1 MPPPDER
8 HPDRPEEVTTWLV
21 IPYFDDDIGRPGV
34 ERPIPPNQAVP
45 WLCTS
50 IIVNGVPGG
59 TAFRRGVPIHIA
71 VEVANWGA
79 GALPAIALVR
89 LWWSD
94 PTLSFA
100 SATLFG
106 QTSVPVPPTGQP
118 QRVGDFTLTIPEGAS
133 PHVCLLAQV
142 SAPLDGASG
151 VPDPHG
157 DRHWAQ
163 LNLLEVTAATGES
176 VFPVPFLLA
185 NPFPH
190 EARSRVAVEEMPHAA
205 VRLLSEQLGIEI
217 RPGEGAEIEIRGERL
232 LNLPPQSSQW
242 VEAWLRVPGPP
253 GPGERQGYVLTQLLW
268 RDGDPEERV
277 LTGSLGVLLE
287 GR

>member
-1 MPPPDER
+1 MPPLDER

-21 IPYFDDDIGRPGV
+21 IPYFADDVGRPGV
-34 ERPIPPNQAVP
+34 ERPVPANKAVP
-45 WLCTS
+45 WLCAS
-50 IIVNGVPGG
+50 IIVDDVPGG
-59 TAFRRGVPIHIA
+59 TAFKRGVPIRVA

-100 SATLFG
+100 AATMFG

-118 QRVGDFTLTIPEGAS
+118 QRVGVFTVTIPQGAS

-151 VPDPHG
+151 VPDPNG

-163 LNLLEVTAATGES
+163 LNLLEVTAAAGEG
-176 VFPVPFLLA
+176 VIPVPFLLA

-190 EARSRVAVEEMPHAA
+190 EARSHLAVEEMSHVA
-205 VRLLSEQLGIEI
+205 VRFLSAQLGAEI
-217 RPGEGAEIEIRGERL
+217 RPGEGAEIDIAEGRL
-232 LNLPPQSSQW
+232 VDLPPQSSRW
-242 VEAWLRVPGPP
+242 VEARLRIAGTP
-253 GPGERQGYVLTQLLW
+253 GPGERQGFVLTQQLW
-268 RDGDPEERV
+268 RDGDLEERV
-277 LTGSLGVLLE
+277 LTGSLGVLLT